1 MVRSEINKTI
11 SSWSPQS
18 FCSPKEQ
25 ICAQGP
31 PGLQGPKG
39 SRGSTGRKG
48 LRGFRGEPG
57 PSGKQGKIGPRGQ
70 KGAQGAKGIP
80 GLRGPPGTK
89 GEPGESISLPSVV
102 VSPVKQTV
110 RENQRAAFQCSVSGN
125 PQPTMMWVRGNGTH
139 LQSDSHLGARGGR
152 LEVHNVTLSDA
163 GKYTCVGRN
172 ILGSESKSAKLIVE
186 GRNRY

>member
-1 MVRSEINKTI
+1 MSYWEDLDDHLRWLEPNDLNLDYMGVTHLD
-11 SSWSPQS
+11 
-18 FCSPKEQ
+18 CV
-25 ICAQGP
+25 
-31 PGLQGPKG
+31 
-39 SRGSTGRKG
+39 SRV
-48 LRGFRGEPG
+48 
-57 PSGKQGKIGPRGQ
+57 
-70 KGAQGAKGIP
+70 AQGAKGIP

-102 VSPVKQTV
+102 ISPVKQTV

-125 PQPTMMWVRGNGTH
+125 PQPTMIWVRGNGTH
-139 LQSDSHLGARGGR
+139 LKSDSHLGARGGR